1 MVNIK
6 GIIYA
11 IISSA
16 TFGLIPLFSIP
27 LIKEGFNSPSILF
40 YRLGVAAFILAMIAL
55 VCRKSLRIEKRDVLT
70 FIYLGSLYA
79 ITSLWLLKSYS
90 FLASGVATTI
100 HFLYPLAVTLIM
112 VVVFRERRSLWLL
125 MAAIISLVGVG
136 ILSWSSSE
144 EGVSEIRGVLMVL
157 VTVVTYA
164 VYIVSVNKSRVR
176 NMDSVVVTFYVLT
189 FGGAIFLIYALL
201 CGGVEPL
208 RSMSSLWNVL
218 LLALLPT
225 VLSNFALVMAVK
237 QIGSTTTSIL
247 GSMEPL
253 AATMVGVLHFGEVF
267 SAHSVVGM
275 CMIIASVIMVV
286 LLGSDKK
293 TIEK

>member
-1 MVNIK
+1 MENIK

-40 YRLGVAAFILAMIAL
+40 YRLGVAALILAVIAL
-55 VCRKSLRIEKRDVLT
+55 VSRKSLRIERSDVLT
-70 FIYLGSLYA
+70 FIYLGSLYTV
-79 ITSLWLLKSYS
+79 TSLGLLKSYS
-90 FLASGVATTI
+90 YLASGVATTI
-100 HFLYPLAVTLIM
+100 HFLYPLAVTFIM
-112 VVVFRERRSLWLL
+112 VVFFRERRSLWLL
-125 MAAIISLVGVG
+125 VAAIISLAGVA
-136 ILSWSSSE
+136 ILSWSSSGE
-144 EGVSEIRGVLMVL
+144 SASEIRGVLMVL

-164 VYIVSVNKSRVR
+164 VYIISINKSRVR
-176 NMDSVVVTFYVLT
+176 DMDSVVVTFYVLT
-189 FGGAIFLIYALL
+189 FGGTIFLIYALV

-225 VLSNFALVMAVK
+225 VLSNFTLVMAVK
-237 QIGSTTTSIL
+237 RIGSTTTSIL

-253 AATMVGVLHFGEVF
+253 TATLVGALYFGEVF
-267 SAHSVVGM
+267 SASSVVGM
-275 CMIIASVIMVV
+275 CMIVASVIMVI
-286 LLGSDKK
+286 LLGNDKRIIAK
-293 TIEK
+293 